1 METLRVEFEPLI
13 DERVRQFI
21 INGIDYYSIAAT
33 GLPNYL
39 PINFVLRADRG
50 DVLGGLLGQLWGS
63 WLQVTHL
70 WITKGHAVLD
80 TGHGL

>member
-1 METLRVEFEPLI
+1 LFGEVRGVIETLRVEFEPLI

-39 PINFVLRADRG
+39 PINFPTAAMYSAGCLASSGEAGCR
-50 DVLGGLLGQLWGS
+50 
-63 WLQVTHL
+63 
-70 WITKGHAVLD
+70 
-80 TGHGL
+80 